1 MTNNKY
7 DEKIIEQEE
16 MKLLSMYTY
25 GKTILPERYKI
36 LNCFEDKRSDFQAY
50 VVQRGNNIVISFRGT
65 EWTHPIDLRND
76 IAMARSRIPAQ
87 TTEAL
92 KLYDKV
98 AAEYPNAHIV
108 LTGHSLGGSL
118 AQIVGA
124 IRDTGNF
131 NLIATF
137 FLKSAQNKV

>member
-1 MTNNKY
+1 MSI
-7 DEKIIEQEE
+7 D
-16 MKLLSMYTY
+16 
-25 GKTILPERYKI
+25 IL
-36 LNCFEDKRSDFQAY
+36 Q
-50 VVQRGNNIVISFRGT
+50 QNIKK
-65 EWTHPIDLRND
+65 
-76 IAMARSRIPAQ
+76 Q
-87 TTEAL
+87 TMEAL

-137 FLKSAQNKV
+137 FLKSVQNKV

>member
-1 MTNNKY
+1 MKKTVDSSNTGFFARVLQKDN
-7 DEKIIEQEE
+7 DII
-16 MKLLSMYTY
+16 
-25 GKTILPERYKI
+25 IAI
-36 LNCFEDKRSDFQAY
+36 
-50 VVQRGNNIVISFRGT
+50 RGT
-65 EWTHPIDLRND
+65 DFSNGLDLRND

-124 IRDTGNF
+124 IRGAEAVTF
-131 NLIATF
+131 NAYGTRDMFQTLA
-137 FLKSAQNKV
+137 A